1 MINIA
6 IVDDDKYMLD
16 KISDIITAA
25 IDIEISIEKYEKSI
39 TFYESENK
47 TEFDIIFLDID
58 MPGINGFELAEA
70 LEMLKKEN
78 IIVFVSNLEHL
89 VYESLKFRPF
99 RFVRKSHLNK
109 DVNSAITDYLKER
122 KKKEDVFLVKTNSA
136 SMNIPVSDIIYFES
150 LGHNIYVNTI
160 EKGKILMLRERNSNT
175 SIQSLYEKF
184 VDKGFIRAHR
194 SYLVNYKFIY
204 VVKHSEIIL
213 KNNETIYINP
223 HKSLHIKERYQYF
236 IMKDGI

>member
-175 SIQSLYEKF
+175 SIQFLYEKF

-213 KNNETIYINP
+213 KNHETIYINP